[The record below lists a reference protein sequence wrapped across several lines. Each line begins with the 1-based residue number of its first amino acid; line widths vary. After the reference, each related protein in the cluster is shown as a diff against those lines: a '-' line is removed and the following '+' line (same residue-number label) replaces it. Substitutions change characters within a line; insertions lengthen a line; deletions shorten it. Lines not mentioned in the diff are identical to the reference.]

1 MKICGKWKFVI
12 SFWNLMSNTERGKE
26 ENLMVKKLFIS
37 RWKSHC
43 SFLFLAPQ
51 KKIFWRGVSF
61 SSSSAQVLV
70 ALFKNSYQKWSVSS
84 PSILVLIAC
93 CVVLNRSPVLSSL
106 LSLSRFFHTLYY
118 AFVFTCELLKKERES
133 GIVYRS
139 FIRICL
145 IWKWIVRVRYKTY
158 RKTLDKVFQG
168 LRRPFL
174 AVL

>member
-61 SSSSAQVLV
+61 SSSSLEDDEKHLSTCSSAGCLVQKLISEVKRLLSFDPCIDCVLCC
-70 ALFKNSYQKWSVSS
+70 LEPQSS
-84 PSILVLIAC
+84 PLF
-93 CVVLNRSPVLSSL
+93 SSL
-106 LSLSRFFHTLYY
+106 SFPLFPHTLLRVCFHLR
-118 AFVFTCELLKKERES
+118 AVEKGKRIWNRIPFVYSNLFNMEVNSTCS
-133 GIVYRS
+133 V
-139 FIRICL
+139 
-145 IWKWIVRVRYKTY
+145 
-158 RKTLDKVFQG
+158 
-168 LRRPFL
+168 
-174 AVL
+174 